1 MIFSGLTPKVILVS
15 MISSSSLSLTIIYFC
30 YFSFISIA
38 ISNAYSALAINMSVK
53 LSEVLI
59 YCGISR
65 TIYFS
70 YFLLDFAR
78 YSLNIYANF
87 ELYSSCYC
95 NIVLFNDINVI
106 LVLIFAFFS
115 NYYIRWQC
123 YFCFFCKNQDACF
136 CLAKFFSTGLS
147 VCCVIYFR
155 LTTSLI

>member
-15 MISSSSLSLTIIYFC
+15 MISSSSLSLTIVYFC

-59 YCGISR
+59 YCGISC

-95 NIVLFNDINVI
+95 NIVLFTDINVI
-106 LVLIFAFFS
+106 LVLIFAFFRTIIYDGNAIFAFS
-115 NYYIRWQC
+115 
-123 YFCFFCKNQDACF
+123 
-136 CLAKFFSTGLS
+136 AKTKMLVF
-147 VCCVIYFR
+147 V
-155 LTTSLI
+155 